1 MDNKGSEIQDNRN
14 MIKRVIGVLLLDEC
28 PKCNKY
34 AFTPASYGYEGHC
47 SICDYKTPLLNARD
61 EQ

>member
-1 MDNKGSEIQDNRN
+1 MDSKRPEPQDERN
-14 MIKRVIGVLLLDEC
+14 LVERVIGVLLLDLC

-47 SICDYKTPLLNARD
+47 SACDYKTPLLMV
-61 EQ
+61 EEEE

>member
-1 MDNKGSEIQDNRN
+1 MENNRPDSEDDRN
-14 MIKRVIGVLLLDEC
+14 FVERVIGVLLLDEC

-47 SICDYKTPLLNARD
+47 AACDYKTPLLLVED
-61 EQ
+61 EE